1 MDGILLVDQES
12 RSLRVNDCSGAGS
25 LALGVTLGA
34 ILGVTL
40 GLGDARSNGVVE
52 TVLSRGSLITGS

>member
-1 MDGILLVDQES
+1 M
-12 RSLRVNDCSGAGS
+12 
-25 LALGVTLGA
+25 ALGVTLGA